1 MEKEFN
7 EKNALQLIEQ
17 MIGKA
22 KEDIQDKSFFFLF
35 WGYLVFVA
43 ALTNWFLLEFTHFT
57 YHSLPWLVLMPLG
70 GIVTMIVSAREKK
83 TQPVKV
89 KSYVNENLKFVIQA
103 FCIAMFTVCFC
114 MPASGQWHAFY
125 PSIMIIYG
133 IWLYVSGGMLQ
144 FKSLMVGGILNFLL
158 AGATYFSST
167 HQLHL
172 LSIALGVLGGY
183 IIPGHLLKAKYNKSV

>member
-43 ALTNWFLLEFTHFT
+43 ALSNWYLLQFTDFT

-70 GIVTMIVSAREKK
+70 GIISLIVSAREKK

-114 MPASGQWHAFY
+114 MPASGQWQAFY

-144 FKSLMVGGILNFLL
+144 FKPLLYGGILNFLL
-158 AGATYFSST
+158 AGATYFSTT

-183 IIPGHLLKAKYNKSV
+183 IIPGHLLKAKYNKGV